1 MLLLTTPRTLLA
13 RTAPA
18 ITLMLALLTGLLAAS
33 TANAAEPAAGKP
45 EAVTLLIWEE
55 FLAPKVVKTLKNRY
69 ALDIRQI
76 TFTTQEERDA
86 LLAKHGR
93 EIDLVV
99 ADSSAMGSYMTR
111 NILQPID
118 ARRVPNLK
126 RVLTRWQNDIN
137 YSVPYLWGHTG
148 IAWRTDKVRQPIS
161 NYAALLALARAQPG
175 KVSLLDDPHEAL
187 MALRFATGKPP
198 FEIRSAADVQA
209 TVRQLKNWQGI
220 LRYTGSELTEKSP
233 LVTGD
238 IIAAQAYNGDVAFLR
253 DTFKV
258 PLAFAVPSPGCMI
271 WQESFLM
278 LKTAPHKDGAY
289 RFLNL
294 INDAVLAARNA
305 SEVRYATSNAL
316 AIPNLDPAFRDDPI
330 IRPTLDG
337 LDDCYFYPVFDAPTQ
352 SALGAVRLTP

>member
-1 MLLLTTPRTLLA
+1 MLLPPAPLLA
-13 RTAPA
+13 RILA
-18 ITLMLALLTGLLAAS
+18 MLALLLATTPA
-33 TANAAEPAAGKP
+33 TAANEAAAPALKP
-45 EAVTLLIWEE
+45 ETVTLLIWEE
-55 FLAPKVVKTLKNRY
+55 FLAPKVVKTLKNRH

-99 ADSSAMGSYMTR
+99 ADSSAMGNYLAR

-126 RVLTRWQNDIN
+126 RVLTRWQNDMN
-137 YSVPYLWGHTG
+137 FSVPYLWGHTG
-148 IAWRTDKVRQPIS
+148 IAWRTDKVKHPLN
-161 NYAALLALARAQPG
+161 NYADLLALARAQPG

-187 MALRFATGKPP
+187 MALRFAGGKPP
-198 FEIRSAADVQA
+198 YEIRSAADVNA
-209 TVRQLKNWQGI
+209 TAQQLKSWQKN
-220 LRYTGSELTEKSP
+220 LRFIGSELTDKSP
-233 LVTGD
+233 LVTGEV
-238 IIAAQAYNGDVAFLR
+238 IAAQAYNGDVAFLR
-253 DTFKV
+253 DNFKA

-278 LKTAPHKDGAY
+278 LKNAPHKDGAY
-289 RFLNL
+289 RFLNQ
-294 INDAVLAARNA
+294 INDSVLAARNA

-316 AIPNLDPAFRDDPI
+316 AVPNLDPAFRDDPI

-352 SALGAVRLTP
+352 SALGAVRLAP